1 MNKYRH
7 YYGFNRVLL
16 LFFDVTLI
24 ALAFKLSNLIRY
36 GSLEFEPQYNIFFVL
51 FALVWWI
58 VSGFSN
64 FIIRVDSFLPIDRRF
79 GNLINVFLMHAF
91 ILASCIVIFNLEELS
106 RLLLLYTYL
115 STALLIGLSRL
126 AMFYMN
132 RYFTDSDLAHTRYVI
147 VGSGPAALSLHQTL
161 SNNDEIGTKFMG
173 FFDDEADV
181 SSPHYDQVLG
191 GIEELKDYCLQHSI
205 DEVYYAKS
213 LTDSAQLEEL
223 TEFANDNFI
232 YLRIV
237 PDFSGIVKKEVNMY
251 FYHNIPMLSVRNE
264 PLELASNRVIK
275 RIFDV
280 VFSLAVILLIFPILF
295 PIIALLIKL
304 ESKGPVFFKQLRPG
318 KKNRL
323 FVCYKFRTMRVNN
336 NTELQATKND
346 PRITRFGAFMRKTSL
361 DELPQ
366 FFNVLLGDMSVV
378 GPRPNLVSQLD
389 QYSKVISQYK
399 TRHFVTPGITGY
411 AQVSGYRGET
421 KEVHLMEK
429 RVEYDV
435 MYMANWSLM
444 MDMKIIFLT
453 VWNMIKG
460 EKNAY

>member
-1 MNKYRH
+1 MNRYRH

-16 LFFDVTLI
+16 LILDITLI
-24 ALAFKLSNLIRY
+24 AFAFKLSNMLRY
-36 GSLEFEPQYNIFFVL
+36 GSFEFEYQYNIFFVL
-51 FALVWWI
+51 FGLVWWI
-58 VSGFSN
+58 VSGFTN
-64 FIIRVDSFLPIDRRF
+64 FIVRVDSILPIDRRL
-79 GNLINVFLMHAF
+79 GNLINVFLMHAL
-91 ILASCIVIFNLEELS
+91 ILASCIVVFNLEQLS

-115 STALLIGLSRL
+115 STAFLIGLSRL
-126 AMFYMN
+126 VLHMAD
-132 RYFTDSDLAHTRYVI
+132 RYFTDSDMAHTRYVI
-147 VGSGPAALSLHQTL
+147 VGSGPAAVSLQQTL

-173 FFDDEADV
+173 FFDDEVDP
-181 SSPHYDQVLG
+181 SSSNQVLG
-191 GIEELKDYCLQHSI
+191 NIEDMKDYCLQHSI
-205 DEVYYAKS
+205 DEVYYAKPI
-213 LTDSAQLEEL
+213 TDSEQIEEL

-232 YLRIV
+232 YLRLV
-237 PDFSGIVKKEVNMY
+237 PDFSAIVKKEVNMY

-264 PLELASNRVIK
+264 PLELASNRIAK

-389 QYSKVISQYK
+389 QYSKVISKYK

>member
-7 YYGFNRVLL
+7 YYSFNRVLL
-16 LFFDVTLI
+16 LILDVTLI
-24 ALAFKLSNLIRY
+24 AFAFKISNLIRY
-36 GSLEFEPQYNIFFVL
+36 GSLDLDHQYNVFFVM

-64 FIIRVDSFLPIDRRF
+64 FVIRVDGLFTIDKKIA
-79 GNLINVFLMHAF
+79 NLLNVFILHAF
-91 ILASCIVIFNLEELS
+91 ILATCIVVFNLEQLS

-115 STALLIGLSRL
+115 STALLIGVSR
-126 AMFYMN
+126 MFTQMVY
-132 RYFTDSDLAHTRYVI
+132 RYFTNSGMAHTRYII
-147 VGSGPAALSLHQTL
+147 VGTGAAARALHQTM
-161 SNNDEIGTKFMG
+161 SNNDEIGSKFMG
-173 FFDDEADV
+173 FFDDEVDV
-181 SSPHYDQVLG
+181 NSPYNSQVRG
-191 GIEELKDYCLQHSI
+191 GIEDLKEYCLQHSI
-205 DEVYYAKS
+205 DEIYYTKP
-213 LTDSAQLEEL
+213 LNDKTQIDEL
-223 TEFANDNFI
+223 TQFAEDNFV

-237 PDFSGIVKKEVNMY
+237 PDFSAIVQKDVNMY
-251 FYHNIPMLSVRNE
+251 FYHNIPMISVRNE
-264 PLELASNRVIK
+264 PLELASNRVVK

-280 VFSLAVILLIFPILF
+280 IFSLAVILLVFPILL
-295 PIIALLIKL
+295 PIIAIAIKL

-346 PRITRFGAFMRKTSL
+346 PRITRVGAFMRKTNL

-366 FFNVLLGDMSVV
+366 FFNVLFGDMSVV

-389 QYSKVISQYK
+389 QYSKVISKYK
-399 TRHFVTPGITGY
+399 VRHFVTPGITGY

-435 MYMANWSLM
+435 MYMAKWSFM

>member
-7 YYGFNRVLL
+7 YYSFNRVLSL
-16 LFFDVTLI
+16 ILDFTLI
-24 ALAFKLSNLIRY
+24 FFAFKISNLFRY
-36 GSLEFEPQYNIFFVL
+36 GNMEFDYQYSVFFVL

-64 FIIRVDSFLPIDRRF
+64 FLFRIDGIF
-79 GNLINVFLMHAF
+79 SCDKKVANLINGFILHAF
-91 ILASCIVIFNLEELS
+91 LLASCIVIFNLEQLS

-115 STALLIGLSRL
+115 STALLIGVSRL
-126 AMFYMN
+126 LMDQISG
-132 RYFTDSDLAHTRYVI
+132 YFTKSDMAHTRYVI
-147 VGSGPAALSLHQTL
+147 VGAGPAATALHQTL
-161 SNNDEIGTKFMG
+161 NANDNLGTKFMG
-173 FFDDEADV
+173 FFDDNADEL
-181 SSPHYDQVLG
+181 SPYYSQVRGELA
-191 GIEELKDYCLQHSI
+191 ELKEYCLQNSI
-205 DEVYYAKS
+205 DEIYYTLP
-213 LTDSAQLEEL
+213 LTDKEQVDDLS
-223 TEFANDNFI
+223 EFADDNFV
-232 YLRIV
+232 YFRIV
-237 PDFSGIVKKEVNMY
+237 PDFSAIVERDMNLY
-251 FYHNIPMLSVRNE
+251 FYHNVPMLSIRKE
-264 PLELASNRVIK
+264 PLEIASNRVVK

-280 VFSLAVILLIFPILF
+280 AFSLTVTFLIFPWLL
-295 PIIALLIKL
+295 PLIALAIRL
-304 ESKGPVFFKQLRPG
+304 ESKGPIFFKQLRPG

-323 FVCYKFRTMRVNN
+323 FVCYKFRTMFVNN
-336 NTELQATKND
+336 QTELQATKDD
-346 PRITRFGAFMRKTSL
+346 PRITKVGRFLRKTNL

-389 QYSKVISQYK
+389 HYSKVISKYK
-399 TRHFVTPGITGY
+399 MRHFVTPGITGY

-421 KEVHLMEK
+421 KELRLMEK

-435 MYMANWSLM
+435 RYMENWSFM

>member
-7 YYGFNRVLL
+7 YYSFNRVLL
-16 LFFDVTLI
+16 LILDITLI
-24 ALAFKLSNLIRY
+24 AFAFKLSNLFRY
-36 GSLEFEPQYNIFFVL
+36 GTVEFAHQYSVFFVL

-64 FIIRVDSFLPIDRRF
+64 FIFRIDGLFPISKKVA
-79 GNLINVFLMHAF
+79 NLINAFILHAF
-91 ILASCIVIFNLEELS
+91 ILATCIVIFNLEQLS

-115 STALLIGLSRL
+115 STALLITVSRL
-126 AMFYMN
+126 LMQQVFG
-132 RYFTDSDLAHTRYVI
+132 YFTKSDMAHTRYVI
-147 VGSGPAALSLHQTL
+147 VGTGQTGISLHQTL
-161 SNNDEIGTKFMG
+161 NSNDHLGTKFMG
-173 FFDDEADV
+173 FFDDNPDELSPYSSQVRGSVAD
-181 SSPHYDQVLG
+181 
-191 GIEELKDYCLQHSI
+191 LKDYCLQHSI
-205 DEVYYAKS
+205 DEVYYT
-213 LTDSAQLEEL
+213 LPLNDREQLDDL
-223 TEFANDNFI
+223 SSFADDNFV
-232 YLRIV
+232 YFRIV
-237 PDFSGIVKKEVNMY
+237 PDFSAIVQRDVNMY
-251 FYHNIPMLSVRNE
+251 FYHNVPMLSIRKE

-275 RIFDV
+275 RAFDV
-280 VFSLAVILLIFPILF
+280 AFSLAVSLLIFPWLL
-295 PIIALLIKL
+295 PLIALAIKI
-304 ESKGPVFFKQLRPG
+304 ESRGPIFFKQLRPG

-336 NTELQATKND
+336 QTELQATKND
-346 PRITRFGAFMRKTSL
+346 PRITRVGRFLRKTNL

-389 QYSKVISQYK
+389 HYSKVISKYK
-399 TRHFVTPGITGY
+399 MRHFVTPGITGY

-421 KEVHLMEK
+421 KELRLMEK

-435 MYMANWSLM
+435 QYMENWSFM

>member
-7 YYGFNRVLL
+7 YYSFNRVLL
-16 LFFDVTLI
+16 LILDVTLI
-24 ALAFKLSNLIRY
+24 AFAFKLSNLVRY
-36 GSLEFEPQYNIFFVL
+36 GNLELDHQYNVFFVL

-64 FIIRVDSFLPIDRRF
+64 FVLRIDGLFPVDKRL
-79 GNLINVFLMHAF
+79 GNLLNVFVLHAL
-91 ILASCIVIFNLEELS
+91 ILASCIVMFNLEQLS

-115 STALLIGLSRL
+115 STALLIGISRL
-126 AMFYMN
+126 LMFQVS
-132 RYFTDSDLAHTRYVI
+132 RYFTNSDMAHTRYVI
-147 VGSGPAALSLHQTL
+147 VGTGPAAVSLQQTL

-173 FFDDEADV
+173 FFDDEADLQGL
-181 SSPHYDQVLG
+181 YADQVRG

-205 DEVYYAKS
+205 DEIYYTKP
-213 LTDSAQLEEL
+213 LTDESQIDEL

-232 YLRIV
+232 YLRLV
-237 PDFSGIVKKEVNMY
+237 PDFSAIVKKDVSVY

-264 PLELASNRVIK
+264 PLELASNRVAK

-295 PIIALLIKL
+295 PIIALLIRL
-304 ESKGPVFFKQLRPG
+304 ESKGPIFFKQLRPG

-323 FVCYKFRTMRVNN
+323 FVCYKFRTMRVNH

-346 PRITRFGAFMRKTSL
+346 PRITRIGAFLRKTSL

-389 QYSKVISQYK
+389 QYSKVISKYK
-399 TRHFVTPGITGY
+399 MRHFVTPGITGY

-435 MYMANWSLM
+435 MYMAKWSLM

>member
-7 YYGFNRVLL
+7 YYSVNRVFLL
-16 LFFDVTLI
+16 ILDITLI
-24 ALAFKLSNLIRY
+24 TFAFKISNLFRY
-36 GSLEFEPQYNIFFVL
+36 GSTEFDYQYSVFFLL

-58 VSGFSN
+58 VSGFTN
-64 FIIRVDSFLPIDRRF
+64 FLFRIDRLISCEKRF
-79 GNLINVFLMHAF
+79 ANLINAF
-91 ILASCIVIFNLEELS
+91 ILHAFLLSSCIVIFNLEELS

-115 STALLIGLSRL
+115 STALLIGISRL
-126 AMFYMN
+126 LLWQVYEYM
-132 RYFTDSDLAHTRYVI
+132 TKSDIVHTRYVI
-147 VGSGPAALSLHQTL
+147 VGSGPTATALYQTMSANENL
-161 SNNDEIGTKFMG
+161 GTKFMG
-173 FFDDEADV
+173 FFDDDADAL
-181 SSPHYDQVLG
+181 SPYHSQVKG
-191 GIEELKDYCLQHSI
+191 GIADLKDYCLQHSI
-205 DEVYYAKS
+205 DEIYYTLPLNDKEQI
-213 LTDSAQLEEL
+213 DDL
-223 TEFANDNFI
+223 TEFADDNFV
-232 YLRIV
+232 YFRMV
-237 PDFSGIVKKEVNMY
+237 PDFSAIVQKDVNMY
-251 FYHNIPMLSVRNE
+251 FYHNVPMISVRKE
-264 PLELASNRVIK
+264 PLEIASNRAIK
-275 RIFDV
+275 RAFDIA
-280 VFSLAVILLIFPILF
+280 FSLGVILLLF
-295 PIIALLIKL
+295 PVILPLIALAIRL
-304 ESKGPVFFKQLRPG
+304 ESKGPIFFKQLRPG

-346 PRITRFGAFMRKTSL
+346 PRITRVGSFLRKTSL

-389 QYSKVISQYK
+389 HYSKLISKYK
-399 TRHFVTPGITGY
+399 MRHFVTPGITGY

-421 KEVHLMEK
+421 KELQLMEK

-435 MYMANWSLM
+435 QYMENWSFM

>member
-1 MNKYRH
+1 MLH
-7 YYGFNRVLL
+7 
-16 LFFDVTLI
+16 
-24 ALAFKLSNLIRY
+24 S
-36 GSLEFEPQYNIFFVL
+36 
-51 FALVWWI
+51 
-58 VSGFSN
+58 
-64 FIIRVDSFLPIDRRF
+64 
-79 GNLINVFLMHAF
+79 F
-91 ILASCIVIFNLEELS
+91 ILACCIVVFNLEELS

-115 STALLIGLSRL
+115 STALLIGVSRL
-126 AMFYMN
+126 ILFQVF
-132 RYFTDSDLAHTRYVI
+132 RYFTNSDMAHTRYVI
-147 VGSGPAALSLHQTL
+147 VGTGPAATALQQTL
-161 SNNDEIGTKFMG
+161 SNTDDIGTKFMG
-173 FFDDEADV
+173 FFDEDV
-181 SSPHYDQVLG
+181 DPNSPYSSQVRG
-191 GIEELKDYCLQHSI
+191 GLDELKEYCLQHSI
-205 DEVYYAKS
+205 DEIYYSKP
-213 LTDSAQLEEL
+213 LTDEKQIDEL
-223 TEFANDNFI
+223 TEFANENFI

-237 PDFSGIVKKEVNMY
+237 PDFSAIVKKDVNVY

-264 PLELASNRVIK
+264 PLELASNRVMK
-275 RIFDV
+275 RIFDI
-280 VFSLAVILLIFPILF
+280 VFSLAVILLIFPILL
-295 PIIALLIKL
+295 PVIALAIKL
-304 ESKGPVFFKQLRPG
+304 ESKGPIFFKQLRPG

-346 PRITRFGAFMRKTSL
+346 PRITRIGAFLRKTSL

-366 FFNVLLGDMSVV
+366 FFNVLFGDMSVV
-378 GPRPNLVSQLD
+378 GPRPNLISQLD
-389 QYSKVISQYK
+389 HYSKVISKYK

-435 MYMANWSLM
+435 MYMAKWSLM